1 MAFSVRSIGRVVVFR
16 FAGLVQAR
24 VVCDREHAEGLCI
37 GADGFVIVAAGF
49 QSICPAMAP
58 VSLPP
63 EAI

>member
-37 GADGFVIVAAGF
+37 GADGFVIVAAGR
-49 QSICPAMAP
+49 
-58 VSLPP
+58 LPGDLSGNGSGVIA
-63 EAI
+63 AI